1 MTTKPQAGEFAPF
14 YQGYI
19 DKVPEGDI
27 LQTLEDSRE
36 QMIAFM
42 QTLPTEKWL
51 HRYEPG
57 KWSIKEMIVHLA
69 DAERVFA
76 YRAMCIARNEQN
88 PLPGF
93 DHNAYVPE
101 SRADKRSI
109 ASIIGEYNAVR
120 EASLQLYANLEEDV
134 WMRVGNANGAPV
146 SVRAFAFITAGHEM
160 HHLSIIKERYL

>member
-1 MTTKPQAGEFAPF
+1 MIAKPPVGEFAPF
-14 YQGYI
+14 YQSYI
-19 DKVPEGDI
+19 DKVPEDDI
-27 LQTLEDSRE
+27 LQTLENSRAQTIE
-36 QMIAFM
+36 LL

-51 HRYEPG
+51 YRYEPG

-120 EASLQLYANLEEDV
+120 EASLQLYANFEEDV

-146 SVRAFAFITAGHEM
+146 SVRALAFITAGHEM
-160 HHLSIIKERYL
+160 HHLSIIRERYL